1 MPKWISPV
9 LALSL
14 GLAGAAAFT
23 GCDDKGKSGSGANGG
38 GAAATPNKADADEEV
53 EEKPIDPAK
62 IPPTALAAIK
72 KEVGETTVLKRALVG
87 QKRGKPYYEAKY
99 NDPTGKRMMIQV
111 AEDGKVYKKI
121 EDDDPEPTK

>member
-1 MPKWISPV
+1 MPKWISPL

-14 GLAGAAAFT
+14 GLGAAAAFT
-23 GCDDKGKSGSGANGG
+23 GGCDDKGKTTSGAN
-38 GAAATPNKADADEEV
+38 KDADEEV
-53 EEKPIDPAK
+53 EEKPIEPAK
-62 IPPTALAAIK
+62 IPPTALNVIK
-72 KEVGETTVLKRALVG
+72 KEIGESTTIKRALVG

-99 NDPTGKRMMIQV
+99 NDAAGKRWMIQV